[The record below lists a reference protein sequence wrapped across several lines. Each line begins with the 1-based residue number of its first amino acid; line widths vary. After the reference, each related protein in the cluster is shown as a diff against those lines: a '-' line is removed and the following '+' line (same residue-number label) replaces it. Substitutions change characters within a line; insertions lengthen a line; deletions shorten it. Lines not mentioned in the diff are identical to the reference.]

1 MGGLMEDCRVF
12 VCICNGLRERDVR
25 EAAQGARSVKE
36 AYGRLGAS
44 IQCGQCSCHARE
56 ILNDARKTQSPDTA
70 VLDAVA

>member
-1 MGGLMEDCRVF
+1 MF
-12 VCICNGLRERDVR
+12 VCICNGLREHEVR

-56 ILNDARKTQSPDTA
+56 ILQDTRKSHSPDTA
-70 VLDAVA
+70 MLGAVA